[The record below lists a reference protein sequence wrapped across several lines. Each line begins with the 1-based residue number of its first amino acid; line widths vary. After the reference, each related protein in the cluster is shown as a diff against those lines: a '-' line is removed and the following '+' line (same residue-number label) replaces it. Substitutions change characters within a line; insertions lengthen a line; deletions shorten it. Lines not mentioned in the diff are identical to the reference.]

1 MRISRLVVISLVV
14 ASCGAGPAT
23 VEEPDL
29 TVTSTSSTVPATTST
44 LPASTST
51 STTATTTTSTT
62 TSTTVPATTTTTTA
76 QPSAACAA
84 EPGTEIHADATSQET
99 ITGDVDG
106 DGFDDTITGY
116 LRAGPEAYLH
126 VELAGG
132 WGTSIRVDTLTPYGA
147 DSRYSVPARVVA
159 MSGEPMIVSMISG
172 ISVGNLYGFF
182 AIRDCSL
189 EAVLADGEI
198 PDIWTGGGAA
208 HDDWFTCHREEVV
221 MLQLGFDDPTTD
233 ERVYTS
239 GGGLVH
245 RYNSPSFEPSREIVP
260 RLTFPISAEDAKAV
274 YPPCVR

>member
-182 AIRDCSL
+182 AFAIAAWRPSSPMVRSPTYGRV
-189 EAVLADGEI
+189 EERHTM
-198 PDIWTGGGAA
+198 TG
-208 HDDWFTCHREEVV
+208 
-221 MLQLGFDDPTTD
+221 
-233 ERVYTS
+233 
-239 GGGLVH
+239 
-245 RYNSPSFEPSREIVP
+245 SPVIV
-260 RLTFPISAEDAKAV
+260 RRS
-274 YPPCVR
+274 